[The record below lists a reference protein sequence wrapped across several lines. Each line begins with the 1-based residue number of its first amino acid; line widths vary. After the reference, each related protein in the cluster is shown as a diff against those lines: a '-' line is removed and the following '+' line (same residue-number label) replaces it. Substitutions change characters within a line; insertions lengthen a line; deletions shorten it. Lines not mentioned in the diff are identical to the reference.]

1 MLLHTEGAFTK
12 RVFWKASLK
21 YVVFLFLFSSC
32 ITPIEFHKTSELD
45 FADNPKYIRTVPH
58 FFFGL
63 VRTEE
68 SIKAWEPCAP
78 SKWSGIRVSR
88 SFIHIFISV
97 FTFGIYTP
105 MKVTVFCE
113 KSALPSGADPK
124 SSSTPQKN
132 SEFEEFLPSSKSKSS
147 EEDFENEFINEDLIE
162 EDEFIDEDLI
172 EEDSPSA
179 SDASDLS
186 PSMVSVVRAL
196 AGADKGFVINTPPLS
211 AVPSVKKTTTEGKRI
226 LLDFQ
231 EVSAPW
237 LNEYPFIKKEVEKI
251 VQTEKQNIEKEAKD
265 LFKEFPHSALLPYQF
280 YVKELKL
287 FQPNN
292 KDIIS
297 VRMKTYSYT
306 GGAHGGSQ
314 WYTWNYSQK
323 NKKFLTLDEVLN
335 SKQFMQVKERAR
347 KLLFKKEKRGN
358 NFDKFIKKDIEWGTK
373 EKKDF
378 KIWNWDKNHFVV
390 VFPEYQVASYAAGIF
405 EVHIPFFK

>member
-1 MLLHTEGAFTK
+1 M
-12 RVFWKASLK
+12 KASVK

-32 ITPIEFHKTSELD
+32 ITPIEFYKTSELD
-45 FADNPKYIRTVPH
+45 FVNNPKHIRTVPH

-63 VRTEE
+63 VTAGKP
-68 SIKAWEPCAP
+68 IKAWEVCAP
-78 SKWSGIRVSR
+78 AEWEGIRISR
-88 SFIHIFISV
+88 SFIHIFISF

-113 KSALPSGADPK
+113 APDSKSGARKK
-124 SSSTPQKN
+124 SVD
-132 SEFEEFLPSSKSKSS
+132 EFKEFLPSPPPSIDK
-147 EEDFENEFINEDLIE
+147 EL

-172 EEDSPSA
+172 EEEPPPKA

-186 PSMVSVVRAL
+186 PSMVDVVRTL
-196 AGADKGFVINTPPLS
+196 AEADKGFVINTSPLS
-211 AVPSVKKTTTEGKRI
+211 AVPSVKKTTAEGKRI
-226 LLDFQ
+226 LLDFK
-231 EVSAPW
+231 EVSASW
-237 LNEYPFIKKEVEKI
+237 LEQYPFIKKEVEKI
-251 VQTEKQNIEKEAKD
+251 IQTEKQNIEEEAKE
-265 LFKEFPHSALLPYQF
+265 LFKEFPNSALLPYQF

-314 WYTWNYSQK
+314 WYNWNYSQK
-323 NKKFLTLDEVLN
+323 KKKFLTLDETLN

-347 KLLFKKEKRGN
+347 TLLFEKEKRGN

-390 VFPEYQVASYAAGIF
+390 VFPEYQVGSYAAGSF
-405 EVHIPFFK
+405 EVHIPLPK